1 VKLLTTE
8 KEYPLTKGFIRYES
22 KNGVEYASLYKARR
36 EGGKKINDIE
46 WLGRVIDKEKG
57 IFKSR
62 ERGTFLFT
70 LKSGAV
76 EYLPPV
82 QEKLILDFGDSYFLN
97 VMLINSGFMDLLE
110 RIFGNSADTVA
121 SLVFYKSLRGGPN
134 CYAQTWWEG
143 SYARILFPSA
153 SLPSQRVSEILREI
167 GDEQLQRD
175 FFRDYLQYIASRCSG
190 CILVDSTG
198 LPNDIHFP
206 LTAINNHNG
215 VISNETRLILV
226 IDRISGLPIY
236 FRYAA
241 GNIVDVST
249 LETTIAEM
257 KSYGIN
263 VKHAIVDAGYYSNKN
278 TKSLQKN
285 AISFITRLAPNR
297 KLYKDLI
304 AEHISGLEDAKYL
317 VKYRER
323 YVYMKRVE
331 VDLFGKPGYAYVAED
346 IDRKHEEIKK
356 YINAALEDND
366 VTSDEMN
373 VEMQSKGLFIL
384 ISSAKIETKD
394 ILPLYYTRQAI
405 EQIFDIGKN
414 NSDLLPLRVHGIDSF
429 RGHLLLSF
437 IVSVAYIL
445 VNTALKGS
453 DVCATGAYQ
462 ILRNLKCKVYDKK
475 IIVQEANKKMNDIA
489 KHVKITYPMEFEY

>member
-1 VKLLTTE
+1 MA
-8 KEYPLTKGFIRYES
+8 KGFIRYES

-36 EGGKKINDIE
+36 EGGKKVNDIE

-62 ERGTFLFT
+62 ERGTFQFT
-70 LKSGAV
+70 LKNNSV

-82 QEKLILDFGDSYFLN
+82 QEQLILDFGDSYFLDKI
-97 VMLINSGFMDLLE
+97 LENSGFMNLLVH
-110 RIFGNSADTVA
+110 IFGNSADTVA

-143 SYARILFPSA
+143 SYARILFPNA

-167 GDEQLQRD
+167 GDEQLQRV
-175 FFRDYLQYIASRCSG
+175 FFRDYLQYIAARCCG

-198 LPNDIHFP
+198 LPNDIHCP

-215 VISNETRLILV
+215 VISNEARLILV
-226 IDRISGLPIY
+226 IDRISGFPVY

-257 KSYGIN
+257 KAYGIDVN
-263 VKHAIVDAGYYSNKN
+263 HAIVDAGYYSEKN
-278 TKSLQKN
+278 IKSLQRN
-285 AISFITRLAPNR
+285 DISFITRMAPNR
-297 KLYKDLI
+297 KLYKELV
-304 AEHISGLEDAKYL
+304 ATHISGLEDARYL

-323 YVYMKRVE
+323 YVYIKCVE
-331 VDLFGKPGYAYVAED
+331 VDLFGRSGYAYVAED
-346 IDRKHEEIKK
+346 IDRKHDELKK
-356 YINAALEDND
+356 YIGAALEDKD
-366 VTSDEMN
+366 ITSDEMN
-373 VEMQSKGLFIL
+373 AEIRSKGLFIL
-384 ISSAKIETKD
+384 ISSEKIEIKD

-405 EQIFDIGKN
+405 EQVFDIGKN
-414 NSDLLPLRVHGIDSF
+414 NADLLPLRVHGVDSF

-437 IVSVAYIL
+437 IVSVAYVL
-445 VNTALKGS
+445 VNTVLKGS

-489 KHVKITYPMEFEY
+489 KHVKLTYPTVLDY